1 MASSKKLDFYI
12 RMRGIKMINQ
22 AVEKKYKDVQ
32 TSLEE
37 ALEKANSIKIS
48 GNEENAELSEI
59 KKTLESLNND
69 FKTEIENLKNSS
81 EWDKF
86 CIAFFGETN
95 AGKSTIIE
103 SLRIIYDEESRR
115 AEALAQ
121 REEYYS
127 ELKKHCVD
135 YQDLIASLNQVNITL
150 EKQRKKP
157 KLLYYIIAGI
167 IGIAIGLI
175 LANTGMV
182 VW

>member
-1 MASSKKLDFYI
+1 
-12 RMRGIKMINQ
+12 MINQ
-22 AVEKKYKDVQ
+22 EVENKYKDVE

-48 GNEENAELSEI
+48 GDAENAELSEI
-59 KKTLESLNND
+59 KKTLESLNDD

-115 AEALAQ
+115 ADALAQ
-121 REEYYS
+121 KEEYYS

-135 YQDLIASLNQVNITL
+135 YKDLISSINQVNIAL
-150 EKQRKKP
+150 EKQHKKP
-157 KLLYYIIAGI
+157 KLLYYIIASIVGI
-167 IGIAIGLI
+167 TIGLI
-175 LANTGMV
+175 LANTGIV